1 MNMKI
6 IGVYIKELRTYHGM
20 TQLQL
25 ANAVGTTP
33 TQIGRY
39 ENGDSPNAPVDI
51 MLRVVKAVKGRA
63 DDLMRLT
70 LEENPTVD
78 LARLLAQQALTAA
91 EEAQVEQFLD
101 SDEET
106 RALLEAVY
114 EMSTHDK
121 ALRGE
126 IRGYL
131 AGLKGR
137 GAAAPA
143 EPPHET
149 SRRRRG
155 VK

>member
-1 MNMKI
+1 MNMKA
-6 IGVYIKELRTYHGM
+6 IGVYIRELRIHSGM
-20 TQLQL
+20 TQLEL

-39 ENGDSPNAPVDI
+39 ENGASPNAPVD
-51 MLRVVKAVKGRA
+51 LLFRVVKEVKGRA

-78 LARLLAQQALTAA
+78 LARLLARQALTSA

-106 RALLEAVY
+106 RALLESVY
-114 EMSTHDK
+114 EAATHNK

-126 IRGYL
+126 IRGFL
-131 AGLKGR
+131 AGLNVRSAG
-137 GAAAPA
+137 APA
-143 EPPHET
+143 EPPPET

-155 VK
+155 AK

>member
-1 MNMKI
+1 MKA
-6 IGVYIKELRTYHGM
+6 IGVYIKELRTFHGM

-25 ANAVGTTP
+25 ATAVGTTP

-39 ENGDSPNAPVDI
+39 ENGTSPNAPID
-51 MLRVVKAVKGRA
+51 LLFRVVKGVKGRA

-78 LARLLAQQALTAA
+78 LARMLARQAQLTPE
-91 EEAQVEQFLD
+91 EEAQTGLFFE

-114 EMSTHDK
+114 EASTHDK

-126 IRGYL
+126 IRGFL
-131 AGLKGR
+131 AGLNARRAGVPSE
-137 GAAAPA
+137 AP
-143 EPPHET
+143 PET
-149 SRRRRG
+149 SRRRRNA
-155 VK
+155 K